1 MLHRPVP
8 RIVAANFAAGELDAK
23 NVAIFADN
31 ASDYAKGL
39 AKSFKETITKNG
51 GTVVKEEAY
60 VAKDTDFRTQL
71 TNIKAANPD
80 FIFIPGYYE
89 EVGLIVKQA
98 REMGITVPLMGA
110 DGWDSPTLVEL
121 AGADALNNTFITNHY
136 SAEDPDQKKSK
147 IL

>member
-1 MLHRPVP
+1 MMVVSMNMHSVHASSTRSK
-8 RIVAANFAAGELDAK
+8 IVAANFAAGELDAK

-98 REMGITVPLMGA
+98 REMGITVPLMGLMV
-110 DGWDSPTLVEL
+110 G
-121 AGADALNNTFITNHY
+121 
-136 SAEDPDQKKSK
+136 
-147 IL
+147 ILQL